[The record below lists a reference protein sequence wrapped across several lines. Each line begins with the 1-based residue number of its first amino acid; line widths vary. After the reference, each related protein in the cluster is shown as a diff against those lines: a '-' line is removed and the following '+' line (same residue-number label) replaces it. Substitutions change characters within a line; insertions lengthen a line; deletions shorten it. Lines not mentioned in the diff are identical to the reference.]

1 MAAGHCRFADK
12 WDILMMICGLIGGA
26 GNGALGGLGI
36 LGFAARVLSAGG
48 NWVMLGNS
56 GHRSPCCLPPGL
68 WD

>member
-1 MAAGHCRFADK
+1 
-12 WDILMMICGLIGGA
+12 MMICGLIGGA